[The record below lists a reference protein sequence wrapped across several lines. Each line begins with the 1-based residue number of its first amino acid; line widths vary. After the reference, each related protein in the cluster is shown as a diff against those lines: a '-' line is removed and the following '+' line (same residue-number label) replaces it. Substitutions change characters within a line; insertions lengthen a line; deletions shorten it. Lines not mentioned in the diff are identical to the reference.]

1 MEYSLSLEQDL
12 RRQFRLDN
20 IASVMID
27 AIMKGE
33 SQMSDIESLDD
44 LSIPQNLDIKHFD
57 GFKEKT
63 KDIYKFEGK
72 TFFSI
77 MSDKVKVLDN
87 LDCSSDVAIVNT
99 IIRLLKYP
107 NLYGIVAKVRDKDW
121 GEYQFYN
128 LSHPFRAIDMCR
140 RQILTRISTIYL
152 YEKQECLPLAT
163 ELEPERKE
171 LTQATLDYLCLMYKE
186 GLLAKYTA
194 NEIDISKKQDEEWLR
209 SHIIISKDLIDSISC
224 TYRWSN
230 DVLFDIYEKAS
241 TDPKYQITRKYL
253 YFSDLLT
260 HNSFIP
266 YYTIFMLMIR
276 NGTMQGY
283 YNQYIPCTSPN
294 INMVHT
300 VCTGKERNTTSK
312 GVNTLLHSNLSSPF
326 YTTIL
331 QKGFGDYVDMCIKK
345 SLEIYQQYL
354 DERTNNDRKETN

>member
-20 IASVMID
+20 MATVMID

-44 LSIPQNLDIKHFD
+44 LSIPQSLDIKHFD

-72 TFFSI
+72 TFFSL
-77 MSDKVKVLDN
+77 MSDKVKVLEQI
-87 LDCSSDVAIVNT
+87 DCSSDLATVNT

-128 LSHPFRAIDMCR
+128 LSHPFRAIDMCH
-140 RQILTRISTIYL
+140 RQILQRINTIYL
-152 YEKQECLPLAT
+152 YEKQECDALASQ
-163 ELEPERKE
+163 LEPERKE

-186 GLLAKYTA
+186 GLLYKYTTD
-194 NEIDISKKQDEEWLR
+194 EIDTSKKQDEEWLR
-209 SHIIISKDLIDSISC
+209 SHIIISKDLIDSMSN

-230 DVLFDIYEKAS
+230 DVLFDVYENAS
-241 TDPKYQITRKYL
+241 TDPKYQTVRKYL

-266 YYTIFMLMIR
+266 YYAIFMLMIR

-294 INMVHT
+294 INMGHT

-326 YTTIL
+326 YTTIM

-354 DERTNNDRKETN
+354 DERTANDGKKD